1 MAKQQWDNED
11 IASNCAAE
19 VCRVACAMKGIDP
32 NSHEPGLHQLSRDVY
47 ELVYNAM
54 EGRDGLVEGDPEMN

>member
-1 MAKQQWDNED
+1 MANQKWDNED

-19 VCRVACAMKGIDP
+19 VCRIACVMKEIDP
-32 NSHEPGLHQLSRDVY
+32 GQHEPGLHQLSRDIY

-54 EGRDGLVEGDPEMN
+54 EGRDEMAGGDPELN